1 MRALFLPLFLIVM
14 VALPVSVRAGELDR
28 AMDATLIVKSADGH
42 DRFLGSA
49 FIWRD
54 GTWAVTNAHVVGR
67 AREVVLVSA
76 TGERR
81 KVKVLARDAV
91 RDVAILAVDGSFG
104 PGLEP
109 AAAPAGLGTQVYA
122 LGAPLG
128 IEFTLTRGIISAM
141 ARQVEAAV
149 PIRLVQHDAAVN
161 PGSSGGP
168 LVNAQGQLL
177 GMNSQIADGSRHYIG
192 VAYAISASDL
202 ARIVPQ
208 LIAGTLKEM
217 PALGLQ
223 VRPIDEALAQAL
235 GVPAKGVL
243 VDSVAEASP
252 ADRAG
257 IRPGDVIVSVAG
269 REVAAPGDVAFAVE
283 AVLGSDGIAVQLLR
297 AGETVLA
304 TMPLDRGEHIE
315 TAGIDRATLPTARPA
330 FTFSR
335 LGVRLSG
342 AEVTH
347 ISENSPAYLAGLS
360 RGDEV
365 LAVNGKPLNEIDGGL
380 AALRITEPMVLLVRH
395 AEGRT
400 EHIYLDPWD
409 KTPRLRPVGGGNVLD
424 PDVVVL

>member
-1 MRALFLPLFLIVM
+1 MRAIFLPLVLIIM

-28 AMDATLIVKSADGH
+28 AMDATLIIKSADGH
-42 DRFLGSA
+42 ERFLGSA
-49 FIWRD
+49 FLWQD

-67 AREVVLVSA
+67 AREVIVVSA

-81 KVKVLARDAV
+81 RVKVLARDEV
-91 RDVAILAVDGSFG
+91 RDVAILAVDGAFG

-109 AAAPAGLGTQVYA
+109 AATPAGLGTQVYA

-149 PIRLVQHDAAVN
+149 PIRLIQHDAAVN

-168 LVNAQGQLL
+168 LVDGNGRLL

-192 VAYAISASDL
+192 VAYAISAADL

-208 LIAGTLKEM
+208 LVAGTLKEM
-217 PALGLQ
+217 PTLGLQ
-223 VRPIDEALAQAL
+223 IRPIDSALADAL
-235 GVPAKGVL
+235 GVPEKGVL

-257 IRPGDVIVSVAG
+257 IRAGDVIVSVAG
-269 REVAAPGDVAFAVE
+269 REVTVPGDLAFAVE
-283 AVLGSDGIAVQLLR
+283 SVLGSDGIAVQLLR
-297 AGETVLA
+297 KGETVLA
-304 TMPLDRGEHIE
+304 TMPLDRSEHIE
-315 TAGIDRATLPTARPA
+315 TAGIDRATLPSARPA

-335 LGVRLSG
+335 LGVRLAG
-342 AEVTH
+342 AEVTY

-365 LAVNGKPLNEIDGGL
+365 LSVNGTPLSEIDGGL
-380 AALRITEPMVLLVRH
+380 AGLRITEPMVLLVRH
-395 AEGRT
+395 ADGRT

-424 PDVVVL
+424 PAVVVL